1 MTTKS
6 VYSVTWLKFQS
17 NTDRAFNF
25 PSNILFPSMKNL
37 SFVCIGKVANL
48 LVFRYCVEVA
58 RAIQHLIFHRWY
70 KTVVT
75 RNGLILNVR
84 CTSNH
89 IKIMFLPSSKIR
101 PIYVYIFFYHH

>member
-1 MTTKS
+1 MNLFVLPMTTIC

-25 PSNILFPSMKNL
+25 PSNILYPSMKNL

-84 CTSNH
+84 
-89 IKIMFLPSSKIR
+89 
-101 PIYVYIFFYHH
+101 

>member
-1 MTTKS
+1 MLPMTTKS

-84 CTSNH
+84 
-89 IKIMFLPSSKIR
+89 
-101 PIYVYIFFYHH
+101 